1 MNPLKAMMSGGAN
14 PMNMIQGMMN
24 GNPQQMLMNMLQQRN
39 PQGYQ
44 QLQQMMQSGQDPNKI
59 AQQMMAQMSPQ
70 QKAQLEQMAKQF
82 GIR

>member
-1 MNPLKAMMSGGAN
+1 MNPN
-14 PMNMIQGMMN
+14 PMNLLQGMMN

-44 QLQQMMQSGQDPNKI
+44 KLQQMMNSGQDPNKI
-59 AQQMMAQMSPQ
+59 LNDLMGQMTPE
-70 QKAQLEQMAKQF
+70 QKAQLQKLASQF

>member
-1 MNPLKAMMSGGAN
+1 MNPLKDLMNPN
-14 PMNMIQGMMN
+14 PMNLLQGMMN

-44 QLQQMMQSGQDPNKI
+44 KLQQMMNSGQDPNKI
-59 AQQMMAQMSPQ
+59 LNDLMGQMTPE
-70 QKAQLEQMAKQF
+70 QKAQLQKLASQF